1 MATIVEDTVILENV
15 TVSFSTSKDEDGNDI
30 ETVEV
35 VARGYSGDSTPPPIV
50 KVRPGVVTLNPPTA
64 WKNRLKT
71 LATEALSNY
80 FDIS

>member
-15 TVSFSTSKDEDGNDI
+15 TVSFKTSKDEDGNDV
-30 ETVEV
+30 EEVEV
-35 VARGYSGDSTPPPIV
+35 IARGYSGDSTPPPLI
-50 KVRPGVVTLNPPTA
+50 KVRDGVVTLNPPTA

-71 LATEALSNY
+71 LATEALSDY